1 MKIVWLTNVPLP
13 EASELMGQSPS
24 CYGGWLV
31 NTAKNLEETKDIG
44 LAAISIKQGI
54 KETIKLEGQYTTHYV
69 VPAININDKSAISD
83 NRFLTQI
90 ISEVRPDIVH
100 IFGTEFA
107 HTLAMANVCNAMDIK
122 MVISIQGLV
131 SVYAK
136 HYLSG
141 LPTNIL
147 RKTTLRDFLRRDNLW
162 QQQKKFKQRGRL
174 EVEAIK
180 KTKHVIGRTT
190 WDKACVSW
198 INSEA
203 EYHFCNETLRD
214 AFYENSWMLEG
225 CEKHTIITSQGSYPI
240 KGLHFMLEAMPLILE
255 KYPDTVLYV
264 AGDNPAKSGSISQ
277 KLRQSSY
284 GKYLIELI
292 DKHQLHNSVRF
303 TGPLNE
309 QQMCDRYIKSNVFVC
324 PSSIENSPNSL
335 GEAMIL
341 GMPCVASDV
350 GGVSDMLKHED
361 EGFVYQADAPYML
374 AYYVCEIFADDNLAR
389 RLSTNAKKHAMKTHD
404 RKINTLRLQG
414 IYHNI
419 FNMRKNKC

>member
-1 MKIVWLTNVPLP
+1 MKVLWLTNVTLP
-13 EASELMGQSPS
+13 EASELMGQTPG

-31 NTAKNLEETKDIG
+31 NTAKNLEETKDIR
-44 LAAISIKQGI
+44 LAAISIKQGV
-54 KETIKLEGQYTTHYV
+54 KETIKLDGQHTTHYV
-69 VPAININDKSAISD
+69 VPAVDINDKSAISD
-83 NRFLTQI
+83 NRFLAQI
-90 ISEVRPDIVH
+90 VDKEQPDIVH

-122 MVISIQGLV
+122 MVITIQGLV
-131 SVYAK
+131 SICAK

-147 RKTTLRDFLRRDNLW
+147 SKATLRDLLRRDNLR
-162 QQQKKFKQRGRL
+162 QQQKKFEQRGRL

-214 AFYENSWMLEG
+214 AFYENTWTLEG
-225 CEKHTIITSQGSYPI
+225 CEKHTIMTSQGSYPI
-240 KGLHFMLEAMPLILE
+240 KGLHFMLEAMPLILK
-255 KYPDTVLYV
+255 KYPDTVLYI
-264 AGDNPAKSGSISQ
+264 AGDNPTKSGSISQ

-292 DKHQLHNSVRF
+292 NKYQLHNSVRF

-309 QQMCDRYIKSNVFVC
+309 QEMCDRYVKSNVFVC

-350 GGVSDMLKHED
+350 GGVPDMMVHRE
-361 EGFVYQADAPYML
+361 EGFLYQVDAPYML
-374 AYYVCEIFADDNLAR
+374 AYYVCEIFADDDLAKK
-389 RLSTNAKKHAMKTHD
+389 LSSNAKRHAKKTHD
-404 RKINTLRLQG
+404 RKANKISLIDIYNRIPYNG
-414 IYHNI
+414 I
-419 FNMRKNKC
+419 